1 MMDRVQWDDET
12 RAGLEAA
19 LNEADVLG
27 IRLDPAG
34 AWCDV
39 LVHVLAL
46 PESGP
51 LDSDPRR
58 VLRLAMPSQVSILL
72 RAERAPYRA
81 SDDRLEVALDRLW
94 KATL

>member
-1 MMDRVQWDDET
+1 MMDPVQWDDET
-12 RAGLEAA
+12 RAGIEVA

-46 PESGP
+46 PETGS
-51 LDSDPRR
+51 LDRD
-58 VLRLAMPSQVSILL
+58 
-72 RAERAPYRA
+72 APYPAAHRA
-81 SDDRLEVALDRLW
+81 WPSEHPAPH
-94 KATL
+94 